1 MEEIL
6 LERLG
11 VSATAEAVYW
21 AMLDHPTWDVDE
33 LVTNL
38 DIPETVVHDALSTLA
53 DRAFITPST
62 SRPGTLR
69 AVSPKIG
76 PLAML
81 DQAEQQMIA
90 QQAKLQAARASVL
103 ARAASHDT
111 HREREEIVR
120 LEGLDTV
127 RDRLA
132 EHARTASESFMTLTT
147 GRAMPPEAIETGK
160 TLTRIALSRG
170 VTIRHIYQ
178 ECTLHDA
185 ASRAYAELMAEQG
198 EQSRVMPEAP
208 VRMTLVDRQFALV
221 PIEPRSGRG
230 ALEIRGNRLVS
241 ALCLLFDM
249 LWEQSTPFPQP
260 STAGE
265 HGLTDQAVAI
275 LRLLRQGRTD
285 EAIGRQLGLSE
296 RTVRRTVHDLM
307 QRLHAESRFQAGV
320 EAALRR
326 WI

>member
-1 MEEIL
+1 
-6 LERLG
+6 
-11 VSATAEAVYW
+11 
-21 AMLDHPTWDVDE
+21 MLDNPTWDVDD

-38 DIPETVVHDALSTLA
+38 DIPETVAHDALSALA
-53 DRAFITPST
+53 DRALVTPSVT
-62 SRPGTLR
+62 RPGTLR
-69 AVSPKIG
+69 AVSPKVG
-76 PLAML
+76 LLTLL

-90 QQAKLQAARASVL
+90 QQAKLQAVRASFL
-103 ARAASHDT
+103 ARAESHDT

-120 LEGLDTV
+120 LEGVDAV

-132 EHARTASESFMTLTT
+132 EHACTASESFMTLTT
-147 GRAMPPEAIETGK
+147 GRAIAPEAIENGK

-170 VTIRHIYQ
+170 LPVRHIYQ
-178 ECTLHDA
+178 ESLLSDA
-185 ASRAYAELMAEQG
+185 ASRAYAELMAEEG
-198 EQSRVMPEAP
+198 EQSRVMPETP
-208 VRMTLVDRQFALV
+208 VRMTIVDRQFALV

-249 LWEQSTPFPQP
+249 LWERSTPFPSP
-260 STAGE
+260 PPADG

-285 EAIGRQLGLSE
+285 EAIGRQLQLSE
-296 RTVRRTVHDLM
+296 RTVRRTVRDLM
-307 QRLHAESRFQAGV
+307 QRLDAESRFQAGV